1 MRKNISYNYT
11 LCSFCLSFSRSSVV
25 LWGKGDQL
33 GFQPNKFAKVWLTG
47 THCTIERQIILHYFW
62 SPANCHENFV
72 KSMTSCLSKRKVTPS
87 FLLPKYNPWRPDRNW
102 NIVQC
107 WSYGGLSKDEKKIP
121 KSTKQGRKNRLLD
134 TVLIAYPRATN
145 TSVTSDVNLRLAELS
160 VNTVESQ
167 VLTRFYNMEINFYKW
182 SQ

>member
-1 MRKNISYNYT
+1 M
-11 LCSFCLSFSRSSVV
+11 
-25 LWGKGDQL
+25 
-33 GFQPNKFAKVWLTG
+33 
-47 THCTIERQIILHYFW
+47 
-62 SPANCHENFV
+62 
-72 KSMTSCLSKRKVTPS
+72 
-87 FLLPKYNPWRPDRNW
+87 
-102 NIVQC
+102 QC

>member
-1 MRKNISYNYT
+1 M
-11 LCSFCLSFSRSSVV
+11 
-25 LWGKGDQL
+25 
-33 GFQPNKFAKVWLTG
+33 
-47 THCTIERQIILHYFW
+47 
-62 SPANCHENFV
+62 
-72 KSMTSCLSKRKVTPS
+72 
-87 FLLPKYNPWRPDRNW
+87 
-102 NIVQC
+102 QC

-167 VLTRFYNMEINFYKW
+167 VLTRFYNMEINFFSKGH
-182 SQ
+182 SK